1 MVPDSNLA
9 EKGILI
15 ITGSRLRAE
24 QADRPLAYKLQK
36 AISQRTQQDK
46 YEKKN
51 DNILVI
57 SDLWYLNSEPLQK
70 LPTISLGG
78 PGVNAVSAHFYDK
91 LDHALVVDDHLLI
104 QMDLDGKSLRA
115 CIWGQTNESTINA
128 LNIFIKNGYLDRF
141 LTSATQRSEKF

>member
-1 MVPDSNLA
+1 MVPDSNLS

-15 ITGSRLRAE
+15 ITGSQLRAE
-24 QADRPLAYKLQK
+24 QADRPLAYQLQK
-36 AISQRTQQDK
+36 VISQRTCQ
-46 YEKKN
+46 EKQGEKN

-91 LDHALVVDDHLLI
+91 LDHVLVVDDHLQI
-104 QMDLDGKSLRA
+104 QMDLEGQGLRA
-115 CIWGQTNESTINA
+115 CIWGQTHESTVNA
-128 LNIFIKNGYLDRF
+128 LNIFIKNGFLDRF
-141 LTSATQRSEKF
+141 LTTATQSSEKY